1 MSRAAR
7 AIQTTP
13 TMKNEDLA
21 LDYEKSEDPAKI
33 TYSIPASRSST
44 WTKTQVLPRFLPR
57 LRELL
62 TKNPDQDLESCE
74 SRLSDTLNTDIPLS
88 RSLSQTSRDLMVSSR
103 AGRARGYHHYGSSG

>member
-1 MSRAAR
+1 
-7 AIQTTP
+7 
-13 TMKNEDLA
+13 MKNEDLA

-74 SRLSDTLNTDIPLS
+74 SRLSDTLTVYRSSMGRKLLLLCSLLLFAFCAINLS
-88 RSLSQTSRDLMVSSR
+88 VCYAQALSL
-103 AGRARGYHHYGSSG
+103 